1 MTTMKKIAACAVFMG
16 AKALF
21 GTPLWAAEPPAEVA
35 RVLPGAN
42 LTGQATLRFW
52 GFDVYQAS
60 LWVAPG
66 FSAPQYAQ
74 SAFALELRYL
84 RDFNGA
90 DIAQRSIREM
100 RRQGPMIAAQE
111 ARWEAQMRA
120 VFPDVKAG
128 DRITGIHQPGVGA
141 VFLRNGRSL
150 GSIADPAFAKI
161 FFGIWLSEQTS
172 EPAMRTAL
180 ISRAQTVAVT
190 TQSEAATP

>member
-1 MTTMKKIAACAVFMG
+1 MKKIAACALLTG
-16 AKALF
+16 AMALF
-21 GTPLWAAEPPAEVA
+21 GIEAWAAERPAELA
-35 RVLPGAN
+35 RVLPAAN
-42 LTGQATLRFW
+42 LAGQATLRFW

-60 LWVAPG
+60 LWVEPG
-66 FSAPQYAQ
+66 FQAAQYAQ

-100 RRQGPMIAAQE
+100 RRQGPMDAAQE

-128 DRITGIHQPGVGA
+128 DRITGINQAGVGA
-141 VFLRNGRSL
+141 VFLRNGRPL
-150 GSIADPAFAKI
+150 GTIADTAFAKT

-172 EPAMRTAL
+172 EPTMRSAL
-180 ISRAQTVAVT
+180 LSRAQTVAVT
-190 TQSEAATP
+190 AQPEAATP